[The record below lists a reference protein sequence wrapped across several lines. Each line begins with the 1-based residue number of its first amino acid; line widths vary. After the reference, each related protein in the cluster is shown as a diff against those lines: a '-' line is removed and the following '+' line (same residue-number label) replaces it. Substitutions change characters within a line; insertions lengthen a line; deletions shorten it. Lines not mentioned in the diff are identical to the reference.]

1 MKYLILLF
9 LFTGCSAFQKK
20 PRLQIPVKERLSIEY
35 GPTTRGDGSFVD
47 KSVDYGLNEVV
58 ATHLYV
64 VDLNND
70 GYTDLVVLPEFYSQ
84 PEFYYFNP
92 ETSQFEQYYYA
103 PFTAPIK
110 ASFLVFADFDHD
122 DVLDVIVG
130 TLNQKTE
137 MTKESVKYFKG
148 SLIKDKLWFSEKN
161 LIQSD
166 PSPTSSVSVVDVD
179 LDGKLDLYF
188 ANWFNDVKDVPT
200 PTPDRL
206 YMWEKERWIDRST
219 RLDGEL
225 IQNETKESYIN
236 AAPTYGSATC
246 DLNGDGFPEILT
258 AMTNGYSNK
267 LWLNQYQLSGNLRNF
282 SDIGPSSRYAKDAE
296 GFHVPRGGGRT
307 FFSACADYN
316 NDGLMDIY
324 LGELSHSYDAESV
337 DKSSIL
343 TGIKKDEILFLRTE
357 YLADSQNINWNRGDK
372 RAIWFDY
379 NNDGRMDLLV
389 MNSGFPPHSRLVLFE
404 QEENHDFIDVAKNK
418 GLDIL
423 NPQGTVI
430 IDVNR
435 DGQMDILTSQSNI
448 RDADIKRRIYLF
460 VNNNQKNEDR
470 SLRLFPRGI
479 EANSLALGAMVLLEV
494 KNGSKIETRRQWVEY
509 SQGGLPSQNEEGL
522 LFGLKKAEEVVRV
535 KVRWPIALNKK
546 SIGRSYR
553 EVSYRLDKSNNS
565 SNQSITLCE
574 DGRIFYKRRFCR

>member
-1 MKYLILLF
+1 MKFLICIF
-9 LFTGCSAFQKK
+9 LFVACSAFQKK
-20 PRLQIPVKERLSIEY
+20 ERLQIPVKERPNIEY
-35 GPTTRGDGSFVD
+35 GPTSRGDGSFVD
-47 KSVDYGLNEVV
+47 KSLDYGLNEIT
-58 ATHLYV
+58 ATQMYA

-70 GYTDLVVLPEFYSQ
+70 GYTDLVILPEFYSQ

-92 ETSQFEQYYYA
+92 ELNKFEQYFYA
-103 PFTAPIK
+103 PFTTPIK

-122 DVLDVIVG
+122 DILDVIVG

-148 SLIKDKLWFSEKN
+148 SLIKNRLWFTEKKM
-161 LIQSD
+161 IQSE
-166 PSPTSSVSVVDVD
+166 PSPTSSVSVIDVD

-188 ANWFNDVKDVPT
+188 SNWFNDVKDIPVPV
-200 PTPDRL
+200 PDKL
-206 YMWEKERWIDRST
+206 YMWEKDRWYDRSN

-236 AAPTYGSATC
+236 AAPTYGSSTC
-246 DLNGDGFPEILT
+246 DLNNDGFPEILT

-267 LWLNQYQLSGNLRNF
+267 LWLNQYQLNGNLRSF
-282 SDIGPSSRYAKDAE
+282 IDIGASSRYAKDAE
-296 GFHVPRGGGRT
+296 GFHVPRGGGRS
-307 FFSACADYN
+307 FFTACADYN

-324 LGELSHSYDAESV
+324 LGELSHSYDADSV

-379 NNDGRMDLLV
+379 NSDGLLDLLV

-404 QEENHDFIDVAKNK
+404 QEKSHDFVDVAKNK
-418 GLDIL
+418 GIDIL

-430 IDVNR
+430 LDINR

-460 VNNNQKNEDR
+460 LNKNQTEETR
-470 SLRLFPRGI
+470 SIRFFPRGI
-479 EANSLALGAMVLLEV
+479 DANSLALGAMVLIDV
-494 KNGSKIETRRQWVEY
+494 KTADRIETRRQWVEY
-509 SQGGLPSQNEEGL
+509 SQGGLPSQNEEGV
-522 LFGLKKAEEVVRV
+522 LFGLKKTDEIIKA
-535 KVRWPIALNKK
+535 KVRWPVGTNKK
-546 SIGRSYR
+546 SVGRNFK
-553 EVSYRLDKSNNS
+553 EVTYLLDRNS
-565 SNQSITLCE
+565 KPQNQFVTLCE
-574 DGRIFYKRRFCR
+574 DGRIFYKKRYCR